1 MEIGNFDSDRQNN
14 TNMNKEDINFCAID
28 FELLNKGFTSACKVG
43 MVQVKNGA
51 IAQKYYTLLRPVT
64 HEVGHVQSDM
74 NGITYEDVKDAPSW
88 AEIYP
93 IFDRFAESGCIAYHN
108 KGVEPH
114 VLDELARHFGIAQK
128 KYKEIDTMCIYG
140 GQTSLVKACE
150 AEGVTIEH
158 HHDPLA
164 DATAVAEI
172 ILKREGVDVST
183 PSTMKKS
190 EMRDAR
196 KHGHTQVQAKHKER
210 LEEHDVIYRGSVFY
224 NKHVVRTGTF
234 ESFPNRSD
242 LDEVLC
248 ECGAAVQNGLSS
260 KTDILI
266 VGTDAGPS
274 KIKKANELLAKG
286 SLKQIMSEQELM
298 QELKKYNIKY

>member
-1 MEIGNFDSDRQNN
+1 
-14 TNMNKEDINFCAID
+14 MNKEDINLCAID
-28 FELLNKGFTSACKVG
+28 FELLSKEFTSACKVG

-51 IAQKYYTLLRPVT
+51 ITQKYYTLLRPVT
-64 HEVGHVQSDM
+64 QEVGDVQSDM

-93 IFDRFAESGCIAYHN
+93 IFDKFAESGCIAYHN

-114 VLDELARHFGIAQK
+114 VLDQLARHFGLAQK

-140 GQTSLVKACE
+140 GQTSLENACK
-150 AEGVTIEH
+150 AEGITLEH

-164 DATAVAEI
+164 DATAVAELL
-172 ILKREGVDVST
+172 LKREGIDINA

-196 KHGHTQVQAKHKER
+196 KNGHTQVQSRHKER
-210 LEEHDVIYRGSVFY
+210 FEEHKVIYRGSVFDG
-224 NKHVVRTGTF
+224 KHIVRTGTF
-234 ESFPNRSD
+234 ESFPNRND

-248 ECGAAVQNGLSS
+248 ECGASVKDNLSGQ
-260 KTDILI
+260 TDILI
-266 VGTDAGPS
+266 VGSGAGPS
-274 KIKKANELLAKG
+274 KMKKAHELLAKG
-286 SLKQIMSEQELM
+286 SLEQIMSEKELM
-298 QELKKYNIKY
+298 QELEKYNVKY

>member
-1 MEIGNFDSDRQNN
+1 
-14 TNMNKEDINFCAID
+14 MNKEDINFCAID
-28 FELLNKGFTSACKVG
+28 FELLSKGFASACKVG

-51 IAQKYYTLLRPVT
+51 IAQKYYTLLRPAT
-64 HEVGHVQSDM
+64 KEVGDIQSDM

-88 AEIYP
+88 AEVYP

-114 VLDELARHFGIAQK
+114 VLDELAKHFGIAQK

-140 GQTSLVKACE
+140 GQTTLVKACE

-172 ILKREGVDVST
+172 ILKRNGVDISA

-190 EMRDAR
+190 EMKDA
-196 KHGHTQVQAKHKER
+196 KKNGHTQVQEKYKKQIDEQG
-210 LEEHDVIYRGSVFY
+210 VIYIGTIFFG
-224 NKHVVRTGTF
+224 KTVVRTGTF
-234 ESFPNRSD
+234 EAFPNRNN
-242 LDEVLC
+242 LDKTLW
-248 ECGAAVQNGLSS
+248 ECGAAVKDNLSGL
-260 KTDILI
+260 TDILI
-266 VGTDAGPS
+266 VGSGAGPS
-274 KIKKANELLAKG
+274 KMKKANELLAKG
-286 SLKQIMSEQELM
+286 SLQQIMSEKELM
-298 QELKKYNIKY
+298 QELEKFNIKY